1 MSVYQV
7 EQYYVHIKLDNLTD
21 GKKIKIEDLLHDKG
35 WTNYEFNKD
44 DILIVDDIESESDG
58 VNLEEDIK
66 KIMKE

>member
-1 MSVYQV
+1 MSVHQV

-21 GKKIKIEDLLHDKG
+21 GKKIKIEDLLHDEG